1 MHMRPWTYLQFTSLW
16 RSLRRLM
23 RPLDG
28 GASGETSPLLI
39 CIAIVLLF
47 VAVVLEIDA
56 HQIELETLGLLA
68 NNYPVTLLG
77 P

>member
-28 GASGETSPLLI
+28 VASGETSPLLI
-39 CIAIVLLF
+39 CIAIVLVF
-47 VAVVLEIDA
+47 VGVVLEIDV

-68 NNYPVTLLG
+68 NNYPVALLG

>member
-1 MHMRPWTYLQFTSLW
+1 
-16 RSLRRLM
+16 M

-39 CIAIVLLF
+39 CIAIVLVF
-47 VAVVLEIDA
+47 VVVVLEIDA

-68 NNYPVTLLG
+68 NNYPVALLG

>member
-23 RPLDG
+23 QPLDG

-39 CIAIVLLF
+39 CIAIVLVF
-47 VAVVLEIDA
+47 VVVVLEIDA

-68 NNYPVTLLG
+68 NNYPVALLG